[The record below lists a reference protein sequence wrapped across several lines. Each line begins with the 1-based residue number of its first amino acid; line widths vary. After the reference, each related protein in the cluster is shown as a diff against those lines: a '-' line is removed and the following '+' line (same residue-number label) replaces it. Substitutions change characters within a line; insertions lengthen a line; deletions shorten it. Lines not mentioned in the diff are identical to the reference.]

1 MHNDENAG
9 GLEPSVF
16 NLDQALGCAVIR
28 GRNVD
33 DKPKFKGRFQVEHL
47 DKNGNVKGV
56 YDFPNDITNA
66 GKNDIF
72 DVYFSDGSVTAASA
86 WVISLISLSG
96 YSALAAGD
104 TMASHGGWTEFTGYS
119 EGTRPAW
126 GPGDPAAQSITNAT
140 PVTFSI
146 NATGTVKGIFVTTQS
161 TKGGTTGKL
170 WATALFTGDVPVTSG
185 DQLKVTYTV
194 SA

>member
-1 MHNDENAG
+1 MNPENEG
-9 GLEPSVF
+9 IELPPSIF
-16 NLDQALGCAVIR
+16 DLKDNLGVQMVRNRDIEQKPKLR
-28 GRNVD
+28 GRYH
-33 DKPKFKGRFQVEHL
+33 VEHWR
-47 DKNGNVKGV
+47 NGSLLNT
-56 YDFPNDITNA
+56 YDFDNDITNQ

-72 DVYFSDGSVTAASA
+72 DVYFSDGTQTAASA
-86 WVISLISLSG
+86 WCLSLISLSG

-119 EGTRPAW
+119 ESTRPAW
-126 GPGDPAAQSITNAT
+126 GPGDPASQSITNAT

-146 NATGTVKGIFVTTQS
+146 NAGGTVKGIFVTTQN

>member
-1 MHNDENAG
+1 MDTPEEV

-16 NLDQALGCAVIR
+16 NLQDNLGLQMVR
-28 GRNVD
+28 GREIQQ
-33 DKPKFKGRFQVEHL
+33 KAPLKGRFQVEHWR
-47 DKNGNVKGV
+47 NGSLLNT
-56 YDFPNDITNA
+56 YDFANDITNA

-72 DVYFSDGSVTAASA
+72 DVYFSDGSQTAASA
-86 WVISLISLSG
+86 WVLSLISLSSF
-96 YSALAAGD
+96 SALAAGD
-104 TMASHGGWTEFTGYS
+104 TMASHGGWIEFTGYS
-119 EGTRPAW
+119 EATRPAW
-126 GPGDPAAQSITNAT
+126 GPGDPASQSITNAT

-146 NATGTVKGIFVTTQS
+146 NAGGTVKGIFVTTQN

>member
-1 MHNDENAG
+1 MDSLAIKQE
-9 GLEPSVF
+9 V
-16 NLDQALGCAVIR
+16 GCNMVRNRAVEA
-28 GRNVD
+28 D
-33 DKPKFKGRFQVEHL
+33 YMPKGKYVVEHL
-47 DKNGNVKGV
+47 DKDGKLLGV
-56 YDFPNDITNA
+56 YEFPNDITNA

-72 DVYFSDGSVTAASA
+72 DVYFSDGSQTAASG
-86 WVISLISLSG
+86 WVLSLISLSG

-119 EGTRPAW
+119 EATRPAW
-126 GPGDPAAQSITNAT
+126 GPGDPSGQSITNAT

-146 NATGTVKGIFVTTQS
+146 NATGTVKGIFVTTQN